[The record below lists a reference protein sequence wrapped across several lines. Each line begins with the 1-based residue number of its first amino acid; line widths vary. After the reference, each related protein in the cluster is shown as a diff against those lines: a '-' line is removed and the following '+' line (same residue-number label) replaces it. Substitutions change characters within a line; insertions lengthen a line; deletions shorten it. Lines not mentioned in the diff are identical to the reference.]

1 MATLINVFPIKLL
14 SLILSME
21 VVAEIISPK
30 TMLDFAMFYYV
41 LV

>member
-1 MATLINVFPIKLL
+1 MATFINVFPINLL
-14 SLILSME
+14 LLILSME
-21 VVAEIISPK
+21 VIAEIISCK